1 MQMRRSS
8 QWLATPANALNCC
21 RKGTQRNS
29 RRGLA
34 GALSPAFRLAV
45 ATVVVA
51 IFRCFLTSKD
61 ARPAAQAQCKI
72 LSAPDLARTREWFD
86 AAGAAI
92 NSRHAALNAET
103 DPALCVGRTS
113 PCASILGPHLGH
125 LVRQSINAVS

>member
-92 NSRHAALNAET
+92 NSRQRRSMPKPTLLYAWAYQSLRFHSWT
-103 DPALCVGRTS
+103 TPGSPRTT
-113 PCASILGPHLGH
+113 ID
-125 LVRQSINAVS
+125 

>member
-8 QWLATPANALNCC
+8 QTPANALNCC
-21 RKGTQRNS
+21 RKGPQSGSRNS

-34 GALSPAFRLAV
+34 GALSPACRGYRGGGDLQV
-45 ATVVVA
+45 LPDLERRSTG
-51 IFRCFLTSKD
+51 RT
-61 ARPAAQAQCKI
+61 AQCKI

-86 AAGAAI
+86 AAGAAN

>member
-21 RKGTQRNS
+21 RKGTQSGSRNS
-29 RRGLA
+29 RRELA

-61 ARPAAQAQCKI
+61 ARPAAQPNVK
-72 LSAPDLARTREWFD
+72 S
-86 AAGAAI
+86 
-92 NSRHAALNAET
+92 
-103 DPALCVGRTS
+103 
-113 PCASILGPHLGH
+113 
-125 LVRQSINAVS
+125 